1 MQQYDEATGDGT
13 GFKFWEPS
21 PAAIY
26 YTVGW
31 AVSTYYDRPHHMA
44 MLIQAAMTEDF
55 SWERSAGHYEAAY
68 AQAIANKKR
77 LG

>member
-1 MQQYDEATGDGT
+1 MISGGGSAGVPG
-13 GFKFWEPS
+13 KL
-21 PAAIY
+21 
-26 YTVGW
+26 
-31 AVSTYYDRPHHMA
+31 
-44 MLIQAAMTEDF
+44 LIQAAMTEDF